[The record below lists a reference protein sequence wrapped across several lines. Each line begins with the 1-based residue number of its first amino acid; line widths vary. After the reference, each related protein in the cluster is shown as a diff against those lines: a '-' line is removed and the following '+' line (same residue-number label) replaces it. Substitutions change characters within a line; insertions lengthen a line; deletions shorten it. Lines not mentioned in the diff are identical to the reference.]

1 MRDSVRLI
9 RMLLMAAVFLAGWT
23 VYAQVQD
30 KSKPKPAP
38 AKKTEADTTKKTEP
52 GTKKPAPAK
61 TEEPKTKAPAADA
74 KADKDEADRQ
84 AIIQSAEKFKDA
96 YNAHDAKAV
105 AELFA
110 LKAEFTDE
118 NGNLIQG
125 REAIEQDFAKTFA
138 DHPKCNTEIEI
149 TSIRVLT
156 PHLALEEGIVRSQ
169 SNAEAE
175 SNTSSYLA
183 VHVKVDGEWKIASVS
198 DFDAG
203 AAAELTPHDRLE
215 ELAWMVG
222 EWHDESP
229 DVIVKTTCR
238 WDDSGN
244 YLLHDFKLQIAGAAS
259 ASGSMRIGWDPLSR
273 QIKSWTF
280 DANGSHA
287 EGLWTRIGDEWVVKV
302 QGVNAA
308 GQVTSAV
315 NVFRFVNAETMTLRS
330 YDRVV
335 GGQPGADIPE
345 NVIKRSPP
353 NPEG

>member
-1 MRDSVRLI
+1 MRDSVRSI
-9 RMLLMAAVFLAGWT
+9 RMLLIAAVLLAGWT
-23 VYAQVQD
+23 VYAQVQE
-30 KSKPKPAP
+30 KPKPKPAP
-38 AKKTEADTTKKTEP
+38 AKKTEADAAKKTEA

-61 TEEPKTKAPAADA
+61 TEATKTKTPAADD

-84 AIIQSAEKFKDA
+84 AIIRSAEKFQEA
-96 YNAHDAKAV
+96 YNARDAKAV

-110 LKAEFTDE
+110 LRAEFTDE
-118 NGNLIQG
+118 DGNLIQG
-125 REAIEQDFAKTFA
+125 RAAIEQDFAEMFSE
-138 DHPKCNTEIEI
+138 HPKCKIEVEVE
-149 TSIRVLT
+149 SIRVLT
-156 PHLALEEGIVRSQ
+156 PHLALEEGLVRGQPEPDADPNVSR
-169 SNAEAE
+169 
-175 SNTSSYLA
+175 YVA

-203 AAAELTPHDRLE
+203 DGELTPHDRLQ

-229 DVIVKTTCR
+229 DAIVKTSCR

-244 YLLHDFKLQIAGAAS
+244 YLLHEYAVQIGGAAS

-280 DANGSHA
+280 DANGSYA

-302 QGVNAA
+302 HGVNAA
-308 GQVTSAV
+308 GEVTSAV
-315 NVFRFVNAETMTLRS
+315 NVFRFVNEETMTLRS

-335 GGQPGADIPE
+335 GGEPTPDVPE

-353 NPEG
+353 TPEG